1 MLSYT
6 ECTFVTAVVN
16 TYVHR
21 ATLIVKRIKLLAK
34 EYSVFLLLSKRKRE
48 KISLFTMKVWSL
60 SFRLNMVLSPHQ
72 ALGSAKEPK
81 KQVGPGVPT
90 PEP

>member
-6 ECTFVTAVVN
+6 ECTFLIEVVN
-16 TYVHR
+16 THVHR

-48 KISLFTMKVWSL
+48 DFSIYSESVVSQLLPEHWS
-60 SFRLNMVLSPHQ
+60 
-72 ALGSAKEPK
+72 
-81 KQVGPGVPT
+81 
-90 PEP
+90 

>member
-6 ECTFVTAVVN
+6 ECTFLIADVDTD
-16 TYVHR
+16 VHR

-48 KISLFTMKVWSL
+48 TISLFTMKVWSL
-60 SFRLNMVLSPHQ
+60 SFRLNIGPKSSP
-72 ALGSAKEPK
+72 SPRIC
-81 KQVGPGVPT
+81 
-90 PEP
+90 